1 MMSSGAPFRKTG
13 DLNVMESC
21 KGEAVKLLGMTR
33 PVWALLVGTE
43 RFRRTRVAVA
53 SRCDEPAWAREL
65 LKMFEAEP
73 GVSFWDAC
81 DGGELCEIYKG
92 SKKDHFRA
100 LQKKT
105 NVAFDDMLFFDDD
118 PARARAS
125 AFFSAFARDGTIF
138 PRRTSATSRRSAS
151 SACSR
156 PAASRAGAGSRGSAT
171 SPRARAGP
179 RPSSGGCR
187 TNRPRTRSRPRRRRA
202 SRARGTRRKSRGTTE
217 PARPPARA
225 DVRGRRWGRGGPT
238 AAASAERPR
247 AVVDARASSE
257 LGRELLTWY
266 TGAA

>member
-1 MMSSGAPFRKTG
+1 MADSLIPDTSNDCYPALVVFDLDACCWCVLARARSAARDATLIASTHRNLRYPEMYMMSSGAPFRKTG

-105 NVAFDDMLFFDDD
+105 NIAFDDMLFFDDD

-125 AFFSAFARDGTIF
+125 AFFFCVRTRWNDLPQANIRDVSSLGVVCVLTPRGVTGGCWEQGLRDFAKSKG
-138 PRRTSATSRRSAS
+138 
-151 SACSR
+151 R
-156 PAASRAGAGSRGSAT
+156 PAPILWGLSDEPPADSEPPAEASGE
-171 SPRARAGP
+171 P
-179 RPSSGGCR
+179 RP
-187 TNRPRTRSRPRRRRA
+187 
-202 SRARGTRRKSRGTTE
+202 
-217 PARPPARA
+217 
-225 DVRGRRWGRGGPT
+225 
-238 AAASAERPR
+238 
-247 AVVDARASSE
+247 
-257 LGRELLTWY
+257 WY
-266 TGAA
+266 KA